1 MNDYKD
7 LKVWQESIDLV
18 EEVYKLTNSFPN
30 SETFALANQLRRAAV
45 SVPSNISEGASRQS
59 TKEFIHFLYIAL
71 GSAAEIETQAIIAQR
86 LDYIK
91 NSNEVIEKITK
102 IRKMLNALISS
113 LKKNKTMTNVNNP
126 P

>member
-7 LKVWQESIDLV
+7 LKVWQEAIDLV

-30 SETFALANQLRRAAV
+30 SETFALANQLKRAAV

-71 GSAAEIETQAIIAQR
+71 GSASEIETQIIIAQR

-91 NSNEVIEKITK
+91 YSNGVIEKITK

>member
-7 LKVWQESIDLV
+7 LKVWQEAINLV
-18 EEVYKLTNSFPN
+18 EEVYKLTNSLPN
-30 SETFALANQLRRAAV
+30 SETFALANQLKRAAV

-59 TKEFIHFLYIAL
+59 TKEFVHFLYIAL
-71 GSAAEIETQAIIAQR
+71 GSAAEIETQIIIAQR
-86 LDYIK
+86 LDYIE
-91 NSNEVIEKITK
+91 NSKEVIDEITK

-113 LKKNKTMTNVNNP
+113 LKKNKTTNHP